1 MKLFMNY
8 VLSLIISDMPPRM
21 SLMIGDKEIENK
33 QTMNVLVVIFDS
45 KLKWSHQINQAISK
59 ANKAKFASHT

>member
-45 KLKWSHQINQAISK
+45 KLKWSQQISQAISK
-59 ANKAKFASHT
+59 AIKAKFATRT